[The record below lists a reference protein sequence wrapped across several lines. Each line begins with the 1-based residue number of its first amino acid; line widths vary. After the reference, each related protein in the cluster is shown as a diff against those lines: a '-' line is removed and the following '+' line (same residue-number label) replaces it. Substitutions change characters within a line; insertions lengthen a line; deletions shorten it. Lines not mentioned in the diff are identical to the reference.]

1 VYRWIGGI
9 AVAVVLLVVGVGCGG
24 GSNETISDVT
34 KAQFVKK
41 ANLICTEFQGQRLA
55 AAEKEFNPKQREGS
69 HTVGSPATKALEG
82 ELNELGEELLTN
94 EIIPSLKHEQEKL
107 ESIGVP
113 SGDEEK
119 LEKMLDNMEK
129 AIGELEENG
138 FQGLAGDQFDAFER
152 EAKAYGMACKVI

>member
-1 VYRWIGGI
+1 M

-24 GSNETISDVT
+24 GSDETTSDVT

-41 ANLICTEFQGQRLA
+41 ANLICAEFKGQRVA
-55 AAEKEFNPKQREGS
+55 AAEEEFNPKEREGS
-69 HTVGSPATKALEG
+69 HTVGSPAAKALQG
-82 ELNELGEELLTN
+82 ELEELGEELVTN
-94 EIIPSLKHEQEKL
+94 EIVPSLRHEQEKI

-113 SGDEEK
+113 SGDEET

-129 AIGELEENG
+129 AIDELEEKG

-152 EAKAYGMACKVI
+152 ESETYGMACKII